1 MTPMQMFGLGVLIC
15 VLLVGIMCVLHI
27 ACNKIHDVL
36 EGVVLLM
43 KYIIDKEHSNDGN
56 DIFRGKDN

>member
-1 MTPMQMFGLGVLIC
+1 MNPWLIVAICGIAGLF
-15 VLLVGIMCVLHI
+15 GIMCVLHI

-36 EGVVLLM
+36 ESVVLLM
-43 KYIIDKEHSNDGN
+43 KYILDKEHFDDSN